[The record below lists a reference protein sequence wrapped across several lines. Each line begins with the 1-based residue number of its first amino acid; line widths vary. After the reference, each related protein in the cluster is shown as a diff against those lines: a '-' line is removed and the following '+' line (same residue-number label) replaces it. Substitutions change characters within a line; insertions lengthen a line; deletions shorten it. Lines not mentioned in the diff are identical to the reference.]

1 MFTEKKKIILDTD
14 IGGDCDDA
22 IALALIN
29 NLINAEKCSLLLVTL
44 AINFDGGCS
53 TVRAINEYYKNG
65 GVPVGAGGNVR
76 ECKKRAY
83 SEHIKKRYGFSD
95 LPDGESVKLL
105 RKTLSGLKE
114 KVTVI
119 TIGPLTNLAALLNSE
134 ADEFSSLDGESL
146 VKERVKEFFVM
157 GGSELDM
164 AEYNIEEDISAAQR
178 FFGYKEAPV
187 HIFPWELGE
196 GVLTGETLVYGDN
209 PAGECVNFWCGGRSK
224 NRDGWDPVTCAG
236 AILGDEPFEKERV
249 SVTVTD
255 SGKTIFDKDEKGN
268 CFLYKSKGDKRL
280 LKEYLERY
288 LK

>member
-14 IGGDCDDA
+14 ICGDCDDA

-29 NLINAEKCSLLLVTL
+29 NLINSEKCILLLVTL

-65 GVPVGAGGNVR
+65 GVPVGAGGKVR
-76 ECKKRAY
+76 GCKKRAY

-95 LPDGESVKLL
+95 IPDGESVKLL

-119 TIGPLTNLAALLNSE
+119 AIGPLTNLAALLNSG

-178 FFGYKEAPV
+178 FFGYKETPV

-209 PAGECVNFWCGGRSK
+209 PAGECVNFWCGGRNK

-255 SGKTIFDKDEKGN
+255 GGKTIFDKDENGN

>member
-65 GVPVGAGGNVR
+65 GVPVGAGGKVR

-119 TIGPLTNLAALLNSE
+119 AIGPLTNLAALLNSG

-224 NRDGWDPVTCAG
+224 NRDGWDPVTCAC

-255 SGKTIFDKDEKGN
+255 SGKTIFDKDENGN
-268 CFLYKSKGDKRL
+268 CFLYKSKVDKRL

>member
-44 AINFDGGCS
+44 AIYFDGGCS

-196 GVLTGETLVYGDN
+196 GVLTGETLIYGDN
-209 PAGECVNFWCGGRSK
+209 PAGECVNFWCGGRIK

-255 SGKTIFDKDEKGN
+255 SGKTIFDKDGKGN
-268 CFLYKSKGDKRL
+268 CFLYKSKGDKRQ